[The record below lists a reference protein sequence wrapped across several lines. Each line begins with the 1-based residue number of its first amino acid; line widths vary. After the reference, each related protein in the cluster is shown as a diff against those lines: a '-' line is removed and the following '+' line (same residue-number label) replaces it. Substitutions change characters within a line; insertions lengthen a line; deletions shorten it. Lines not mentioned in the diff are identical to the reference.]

1 MSREQ
6 LQRAALEMAVIVFG
20 ILLALGAEAAWQER
34 GERQREVQILSDLLE
49 EFRSNDARLTADI
62 VQNKQASADAA
73 LWAEVML
80 GERSVSADSAMTL
93 LDAAQWDARFDPVT
107 GALRSLVDGG
117 ELGLIQNPE
126 LRRVLAGWGDRV
138 AEARMTTNSYDDQ
151 RQRMFATV
159 LAFPTDR
166 PIEGHRRNAVLLAAQ
181 TSGYQNIQ
189 LEPLLIELRAI
200 AGMIEG
206 ELERWEE

>member
-80 GERSVSADSAMTL
+80 GERPDT
-93 LDAAQWDARFDPVT
+93 LDAEVVDAI
-107 GALRSLVDGG
+107 G
-117 ELGLIQNPE
+117 ELTNMI
-126 LRRVLAGWGDRV
+126 AGS
-138 AEARMTTNSYDDQ
+138 AKA
-151 RQRMFATV
+151 
-159 LAFPTDR
+159 
-166 PIEGHRRNAVLLAAQ
+166 
-181 TSGYQNIQ
+181 Q
-189 LEPLLIELRAI
+189 LEQFAMSLSLPNVILGKNHTVEFPRGVTPIGIPFDSDWGSICLDVGLCEKPA
-200 AGMIEG
+200 AGE
-206 ELERWEE
+206 